1 MTGAVQDVV
10 EAAVKYN
17 LFIPIALG
25 RSLEIEPDNCR
36 QNYVEACF
44 DFLGPIKKLLDAG
57 VNVVGESHEPTYFGD
72 MDIFVNRTL
81 LRGEHEGE
89 TFTPEQGVDRIVA
102 LKLFTFRSAEFLY
115 GESKVGSLKVGK
127 YADFFVTDKP
137 FLSGP
142 DREIHDNKVV
152 LTVQAGK
159 TSYRDPNYNPIR
171 P

>member
-1 MTGAVQDVV
+1 MTGAVPDVV

-17 LFIPIALG
+17 LFIPINLG

-44 DFLGPIKKLLDAG
+44 NFLGPVKTLLDAG
-57 VNVVGESHEPTYFGD
+57 VNVVGESHEPSYFGD

-89 TFTPEQGVDRIVA
+89 TFTPEEGVDRVVA
-102 LKLFTFRSAEFLY
+102 LKLFTYRSAEFIY
-115 GESKVGSLKVGK
+115 AESKIGSLEVGK
-127 YADFFVTDKP
+127 YADFIVTDKP

-142 DREIHDNKVV
+142 DLEIHDNKIVLNVV
-152 LTVQAGK
+152 AGK
-159 TSYRDPNYNPIR
+159 TAYQDPQFQPPVR
-171 P
+171 